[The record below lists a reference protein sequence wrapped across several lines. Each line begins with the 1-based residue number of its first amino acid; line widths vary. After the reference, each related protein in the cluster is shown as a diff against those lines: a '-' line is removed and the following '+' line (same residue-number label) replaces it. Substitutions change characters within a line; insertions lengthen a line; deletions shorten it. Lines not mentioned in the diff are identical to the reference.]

1 MCDQN
6 PRRMMVSNLVSL
18 ECKGSDC
25 SLGTQDIPDSPGHA
39 AQREDGSQKLE
50 NPDNV
55 LSHCNRYFLLCKK
68 LSQNLK
74 A

>member
-6 PRRMMVSNLVSL
+6 PRRMMVSNLVSP

-25 SLGTQDIPDSPGHA
+25 SLGTQDIPYSPEHA
-39 AQREDGSQKLE
+39 AQREAGSQKLE
-50 NPDNV
+50 NPND
-55 LSHCNRYFLLCKK
+55 LPSLCNRYFLLCKK